1 MDTIQTNI
9 NIPELVSNEASGPKP
24 KILVDCNAA
33 IPNSLYLRYSFED
46 KGS

>member
-1 MDTIQTNI
+1 MFLDLCAI
-9 NIPELVSNEASGPKP
+9 EATGPKP